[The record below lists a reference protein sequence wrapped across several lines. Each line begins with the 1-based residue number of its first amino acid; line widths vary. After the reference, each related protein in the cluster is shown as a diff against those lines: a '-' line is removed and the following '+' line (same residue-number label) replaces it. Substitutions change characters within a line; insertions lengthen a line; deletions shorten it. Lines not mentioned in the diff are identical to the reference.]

1 GACLLRLTFA
11 FLALPSLLGSFLS
24 LFFLGGKVATVKI
37 YDCLF
42 APVRVLIDM
51 IYITS
56 LILDV
61 PISSSLCCSIA
72 SIHILSFSPIVCA
85 ISVLLHP
92 HSSSSVF
99 ITSSIGF

>member
-1 GACLLRLTFA
+1 VCCWVGVPALLLMA
-11 FLALPSLLGSFLS
+11 SLLLCPLCLGLCKGGS
-24 LFFLGGKVATVKI
+24 VKI

-42 APVRVLIDM
+42 VSVRVLIDM

-72 SIHILSFSPIVCA
+72 SVHILSFSPIVCA
-85 ISVLLHP
+85 LSVLLHS

>member
-1 GACLLRLTFA
+1 AAKEKERA
-11 FLALPSLLGSFLS
+11 DA
-24 LFFLGGKVATVKI
+24 VKI

-42 APVRVLIDM
+42 ASVRVLIDM

-72 SIHILSFSPIVCA
+72 SVHILPFSPIVCA
-85 ISVLLHP
+85 FSVLLHS
-92 HSSSSVF
+92 HSSSSLS
-99 ITSSIGF
+99 TASSIGF

>member
-1 GACLLRLTFA
+1 PRAHMW
-11 FLALPSLLGSFLS
+11 LPSLSRCLS
-24 LFFLGGKVATVKI
+24 SLAHCLPNVKI

-42 APVRVLIDM
+42 ASVRVLIDM

-72 SIHILSFSPIVCA
+72 LVHISSFSPIVCA
-85 ISVLLHP
+85 LSVLLH
-92 HSSSSVF
+92 SQLSSSVF